1 MLRPT
6 MTTETASLPIW
17 KRVPFLRWTFMKM
30 FLNFSHVMREW
41 QAGDGREERLCQHVL
56 SHAARGDVQAALRA
70 IDEFGWNQS
79 FLMNV
84 GDEKGLILDAAV
96 AQVAPARILE
106 LGTYVGYSALR
117 MAAAAPQA
125 RIFCVE
131 FSAANAGIARRIFEH
146 AGVGGRITVLVGT
159 LGDGGATLR
168 ALSEQHGFTAGSLDF
183 VFIDHDK
190 AAYLADLQRI
200 EQQGWLRKG
209 ALVVADNIKFPG
221 APDYQKYMQEHEGK
235 SFRTTTHE
243 SHVEYQTMLKDIVLV
258 SERLV

>member
-6 MTTETASLPIW
+6 VNTETATLPIW
-17 KRVPFLRWTFMKM
+17 KRVPFLRWTFVKM
-30 FLNFSHVMREW
+30 LLSFPRVMREW
-41 QAGDGREERLCQHVL
+41 QAGDGREEKLCQHVL
-56 SHAARGDVQAALRA
+56 ATAPRGDLQAALRA
-70 IDEFGWNQS
+70 IDDFGWNQS

-96 AQVAPARILE
+96 VKAKPARILE

-117 MAAAAPQA
+117 MAAAAPEA
-125 RIFCVE
+125 RIYCVE

-146 AGVGGRITVLVGT
+146 AGVGGRITVVVGT

-168 ALSEQHGFTAGSLDF
+168 ALSEQHGFAPGNLDF

-190 AAYLADLQRI
+190 AAYLSDLQHI
-200 EQQGWLRKG
+200 EQQGWLHAG
-209 ALVVADNIKFPG
+209 SLVVADNIKFPG
-221 APDYQKYMQEHEGK
+221 APDYQKYMSEHEGK
-235 SFRTTTHE
+235 SFRTTAHL
-243 SHVEYQTMLKDIVLV
+243 SHVEYQTMLEDVVLV